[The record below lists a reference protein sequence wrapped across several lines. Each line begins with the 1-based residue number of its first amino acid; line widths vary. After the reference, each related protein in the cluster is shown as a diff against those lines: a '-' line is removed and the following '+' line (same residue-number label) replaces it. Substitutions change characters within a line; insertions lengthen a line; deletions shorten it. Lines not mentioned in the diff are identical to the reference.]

1 MSSKNKS
8 NTKKSIKDL
17 YDELKNI
24 ADKIENSDLGDIEEN
39 VVLYEKGLKIAEELK
54 NRLNKVKNRVIQIEE
69 K

>member
-1 MSSKNKS
+1 VGSKNKS